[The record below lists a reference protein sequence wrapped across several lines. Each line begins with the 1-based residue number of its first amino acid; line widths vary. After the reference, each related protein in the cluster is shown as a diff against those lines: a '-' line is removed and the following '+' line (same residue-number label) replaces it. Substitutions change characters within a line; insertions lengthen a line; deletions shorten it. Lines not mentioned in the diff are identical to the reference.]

1 MALEAEDLKQIA
13 DLLAASQADTLKPLL
28 ARMESLEKVETPDVA
43 ALIAQALKDQAADKP
58 DADAKM
64 DPALAAKLS
73 ALESQLATQK
83 QATQDADS
91 ARKTATMLS
100 ALRTQLI
107 SKNVPANRVDHV
119 IAVLHHAEGRIGMD
133 DAGKATLRFDR
144 SSAGGDYTDTPTLD
158 KGLTEWLETDAG
170 KAFLP
175 ATRVQGS
182 EAHNNSGRPL
192 KGMDGKINANT
203 LINSILGAAVS
214 Q

>member
-13 DLLAASQADTLKPLL
+13 ALLATSQADTLKPLL
-28 ARMESLEKVETPDVA
+28 ARMDKLEKTEAPDVA
-43 ALIAQALKDQAADKP
+43 ALIAQALEDRAKDTP
-58 DADAKM
+58 DPEVKT
-64 DPALAAKLS
+64 DPALVAKLK
-73 ALESQLATQK
+73 ALETQLETQK
-83 QATQDADS
+83 QATLDADS
-91 ARKTATMLS
+91 ARKTERMLS
-100 ALRTQLI
+100 DLRTQLI
-107 SKNVPANRVDHV
+107 AKKVPADRVDHV

-133 DAGKATLRFDR
+133 DTGKATLRFDR

-192 KGMDGKINANT
+192 KGMDGKINTNT